1 MMEPA
6 TKKRKSIMEDG
17 FELLSRIYRWS
28 DIEVDRVFRVEQ
40 IVHGKALLEDN
51 NGEQLITELPG
62 SVLEKVSGDKDIEVF
77 LKKTLED
84 VRVGLI
90 SKKKCILC
98 RNFFANDSSLR
109 SHQNRCRRKRQT
121 LSVHIKN
128 V

>member
-1 MMEPA
+1 MEPA
-6 TKKRKSIMEDG
+6 TKRRKSIMEDG

-28 DIEVDRVFRVEQ
+28 DIEVDKVFKVKQ

-62 SVLEKVSGDKDIEVF
+62 SVLEKISGDKDLSIF
-77 LKKTLED
+77 LKRTLED
-84 VRVGLI
+84 VIVGFI
-90 SKKKCILC
+90 PKKKCTHC
-98 RNFFANDSSLR
+98 RKYFANDSSLR

-121 LSVHIKN
+121 LSTLIKE

>member
-1 MMEPA
+1 MEPA

-28 DIEVDRVFRVEQ
+28 DIEVDKVFKVKQ

-62 SVLEKVSGDKDIEVF
+62 SVLEKISGDKDLSVF

-84 VRVGLI
+84 VIVGFI
-90 SKKKCILC
+90 PKKKCTHC
-98 RNFFANDSSLR
+98 GKYFANDSSLR
-109 SHQNRCRRKRQT
+109 SHQKRCRRKRQT
-121 LSVHIKN
+121 LSALIKE